1 MSAIVNRK
9 ATSRRGGRRATE
21 GPRADDPRVVRSR
34 AAVVDAAR
42 TLFLRQGYAGT
53 TMEEIAALA
62 GLTKRTLYNN
72 YADKDALFLEIVA
85 DVIAYAEEF
94 VRGLHEEF
102 TAGITAANLS
112 ATLDDLGRRLAL
124 GIVRPEVVAL
134 RRLLIGEARGF
145 PALAAE
151 YFDRA
156 PGQVL
161 DALASGFEHLGRVG
175 LLRVADAKRAAAQFA
190 YLVAG
195 EHLDRAML
203 VGTVPPREKVIACA
217 REGVRTFLAR
227 YQAARG
233 GRGTR
238 G

>member
-1 MSAIVNRK
+1 MSAIDGQ
-9 ATSRRGGRRATE
+9 ATRRRPGRRRFV

-72 YADKDALFLEIVA
+72 YAGKEALFTQIVTQ
-85 DVIAYAEEF
+85 VIAYAEEF
-94 VRGLHEEF
+94 TRGLREEL
-102 TAGITAANLS
+102 TVGITDTNLRAA
-112 ATLDDLGRRLAL
+112 LDDLGRRLAL

-134 RRLLIGEARGF
+134 RRLLIGEAREF

-156 PGQVL
+156 PGRVL
-161 DALASGFEHLGRVG
+161 ETLASGFEHLGQVG
-175 LLRVADAKRAAAQFA
+175 VLRVADARRAAAQFA

-195 EHLDRAML
+195 EPLDRAVL
-203 VGTVPPREKVIACA
+203 VGTIPPREHVIACA
-217 REGVRTFLAR
+217 REGVETFLAR
-227 YQAARG
+227 YAAMPR
-233 GRGTR
+233 
-238 G
+238 